1 MAIVN
6 EHILEYTQ
14 IDIGTIVTNVIFQML
29 VSMLIAIAVS
39 KKWGKYERKNRN
51 ANIFL
56 CTDSSI
62 AILKQNLENRN
73 HWIPYNG
80 KLNGDN
86 IAYQISNCKDT

>member
-39 KKWGKYERKNRN
+39 KK
-51 ANIFL
+51 
-56 CTDSSI
+56 
-62 AILKQNLENRN
+62 
-73 HWIPYNG
+73 
-80 KLNGDN
+80 
-86 IAYQISNCKDT
+86 